1 VTTTPVPARP
11 AELEFL
17 DEPVAAGRLRRL
29 VRGRAEDP
37 RWVRPAVAAL
47 LAGTAVLYLV
57 DLGASGW
64 ANSFYSAAVQ
74 AGTRSWKAFFFGSFD
89 AANLI
94 TVDKPPGS
102 LWVMEL
108 AARAFGVN
116 PWAILVPQA
125 LEGVASVGLLYL
137 AVRRTFSAGA
147 GLLAGAILALT
158 PVAALMFRFD
168 NPDALLTLVL
178 IGATYATIRAVQSGR
193 TGWLLLAAALVGFG
207 FTTKMLQALIVVPAL
222 AGAYLLAGPR
232 AALRRV
238 GQLLG
243 AGAVLVVS
251 AGWWVVAV
259 MAVPASARPYIGGSQ
274 DNSLWNLIFGY
285 NGFGRLTG
293 NETGSVGGAGRGGT
307 GQWGPTGL
315 GRMFNTDFGGQISW
329 LLPAALL
336 GLAAGLWLTRRAR
349 RTDPARAAFVAW
361 GGTLVVTGLV
371 FSLSQGIIHPY
382 YTVALAPPIGAL
394 VGAAAVLLWARRS
407 HLAARATLA
416 VGLAGTAVWADVLL
430 RRTPGWHPWLQPA
443 VLAAGLAG
451 AVALVAAAGGAGAA
465 RRRLA
470 AAAGG
475 VAVVTAL
482 GVPGAASIATAAT
495 PHSGAIPTAGPGSS
509 FGPPGGGPA
518 GRPRG
523 GRRFPGSRAAGG
535 FAGRLPGGFGG
546 PGTGG
551 FPGAG
556 RPGVGGFGGAGGARG
571 AGGGAAGA
579 GGPAGAAG
587 GPGTGPA
594 LFPGGLGAFAGTGTA
609 GPGGPLR
616 GLFGRGGGLLD
627 ASRPSAALVRAL
639 EANASR
645 YTWVA
650 AAVGAES
657 ASGYQLATGDPVMAL
672 GGFNGTDPYPTL
684 AGFEQ
689 LVVAR
694 KVHWFI
700 AGGGVGG
707 PGAGGAGSDAT
718 AITRWVEQHYAARS
732 IGGTSVYDLTAPA
745 GGATGSPG
753 AAAGA

>member
-11 AELEFL
+11 AELEIL
-17 DEPVAAGRLRRL
+17 DGPVAAGRLRRL
-29 VRGRAEDP
+29 VRGRVEDP

-108 AARAFGVN
+108 SARAFGVN

-158 PVAALMFRFD
+158 PVATLMFRFD
-168 NPDALLTLVL
+168 NPDALLALVV

-222 AGAYLLAGPR
+222 AGSYLLAGPR
-232 AALRRV
+232 PALRRV

-243 AGAVLVVS
+243 AGAVLVVC

-293 NETGSVGGAGRGGT
+293 NETGSVGGAGPGGT

-315 GRMFNTDFGGQISW
+315 GRMFNSDFGGQISW

-349 RTDPARAAFVAW
+349 RADPVRAAFVAW
-361 GGTLVVTGLV
+361 GGALVVTDLV
-371 FSLSQGIIHPY
+371 FSLSKGIIHPY

-407 HLAARATLA
+407 HLAARVTLA

-451 AVALVAAAGGAGAA
+451 AVVLVAAAGGAGAG

-518 GRPRG
+518 G
-523 GRRFPGSRAAGG
+523 
-535 FAGRLPGGFGG
+535 
-546 PGTGG
+546 
-551 FPGAG
+551 
-556 RPGVGGFGGAGGARG
+556 
-571 AGGGAAGA
+571 
-579 GGPAGAAG
+579 AAG

-627 ASRPSAALVRAL
+627 ASRPSVALVRAL

-645 YTWVA
+645 STWVA

-689 LVVAR
+689 LVAAR

-700 AGGGVGG
+700 AAGGVGG

-718 AITRWVEQHYAARS
+718 AITRWVEQHYTARS